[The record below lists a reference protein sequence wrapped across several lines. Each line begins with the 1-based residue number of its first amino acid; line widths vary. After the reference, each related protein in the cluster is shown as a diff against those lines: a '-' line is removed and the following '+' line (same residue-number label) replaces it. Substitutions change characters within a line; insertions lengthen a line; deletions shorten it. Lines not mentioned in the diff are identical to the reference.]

1 MANNFFLNQDPL
13 LFQNSYNGQPFDD
26 SAFKRQMNDAML
38 QYKTLQQQQQSQNA
52 DFSSIDYLGNLDNLM
67 KSLNSTE
74 ETALSENT
82 EYQRL
87 NAELTNM
94 IQKELM
100 ASIRWRINS
109 NPVASKNIERQME
122 IIKATKDSADAE
134 QRKNLN
140 EINDYVK
147 NYSNITF
154 DEYRRI
160 KNGENKTGEKPKA
173 KNISHE
179 N

>member
-13 LFQNSYNGQPFDD
+13 LFQNSYTPRFDD
-26 SAFKRQMNDAML
+26 GMNYKKQMNDAML
-38 QYKTLQQQQQSQNA
+38 QYKMLQQQQGQA
-52 DFSSIDYLGNLDNLM
+52 TDLGATDYLGNLDNMM
-67 KSLNSTE
+67 KSLSSAE
-74 ETALSENT
+74 EATLKENT

-87 NAELTNM
+87 NAELTDM

-100 ASIRWRINS
+100 ASIKWHINS
-109 NPVASKNIERQME
+109 NPNASKNIERQIE
-122 IIKATKDSADAE
+122 IMKMAKDTADAE

-160 KNGENKTGEKPKA
+160 KNGENKTGGKPLNK
-173 KNISHE
+173 KEHE